1 MLHGVSKGT
10 ISGQD
15 KKLSATISKR
25 NLPTMDYKV
34 PTDNT
39 LSATLV
45 SQKSLAA
52 AQRSIGIL
60 TQRGMSMEF
69 IYSHDILPSSIIF
82 EGDVASKPEKSKLM
96 IELKN
101 C

>member
-1 MLHGVSKGT
+1 MLQGVSKGT

-15 KKLSATISKR
+15 KKTVSHHLQKKPSYNGLQI
-25 NLPTMDYKV
+25 PTE
-34 PTDNT
+34 TT

-69 IYSHDILPSSIIF
+69 IYSHDIFATFDHL
-82 EGDVASKPEKSKLM
+82 
-96 IELKN
+96 
-101 C
+101 